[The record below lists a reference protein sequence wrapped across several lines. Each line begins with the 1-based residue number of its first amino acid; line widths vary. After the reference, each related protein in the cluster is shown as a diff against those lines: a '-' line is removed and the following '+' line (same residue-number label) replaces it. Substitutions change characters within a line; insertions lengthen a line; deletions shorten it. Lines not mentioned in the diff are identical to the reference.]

1 MITAFPVRFD
11 LPGDDGARVREQARL
26 EIALVTP
33 AGSSKNKPAAL
44 ITLTIW
50 SDSGRY
56 DLAITAPM
64 ALAAAGELSTILE
77 ALFPAN
83 VSSEPA
89 QIEG

>member
-11 LPGDDGARVREQARL
+11 LPGDDGSRAREQARL

-33 AGSSKNKPAAL
+33 TGSTRNKPAAQ

-50 SDSGRY
+50 SESGRY
-56 DLAITAPM
+56 DLTIAAPM
-64 ALAAAGELSTILE
+64 ALSAAGELSTILE
-77 ALFPAN
+77 SLFPAN

-89 QIEG
+89 HTEG